1 VWRTRHATLVQDVS
15 ISADADRAH
24 LPGPRIEG
32 EPPAEDVNAANA
44 QANHWIVRRAEG
56 SDIIVRAIV
65 NIGNL
70 GLAVL
75 QAHRGC
81 PPGCTAELDLS
92 RSERFES
99 GRSDRDRCP
108 QIKET
113 NMPIILWLLGVPLVV
128 VVLLML
134 THVI

>member
-81 PPGCTAELDLS
+81 PPGCTAENRLAVDKA
-92 RSERFES
+92 RPPEN
-99 GRSDRDRCP
+99 
-108 QIKET
+108 K
-113 NMPIILWLLGVPLVV
+113 LLPKQEKPMVRT
-128 VVLLML
+128 LMFAAE
-134 THVI
+134 